1 MGYKP
6 KYKLEVE
13 EGSYESDNLFFLFCQ
28 IILHRFWH
36 LLYGNQT
43 RINQATMDR

>member
-1 MGYKP
+1 MMGYKP

-36 LLYGNQT
+36 L
-43 RINQATMDR
+43 INHGKWTD